1 MGSRVCGSSRAHV
14 ESPGRKQTEYSDQEV
29 IQKPACNKYQTFLT
43 SSLNIKQVSL
53 SLSVNLTKVGR
64 SQAG

>member
-29 IQKPACNKYQTFLT
+29 IQKPACNKYQTFL
-43 SSLNIKQVSL
+43 NIKQVSL

>member
-1 MGSRVCGSSRAHV
+1 MGSRVCGSSRAQV

-29 IQKPACNKYQTFLT
+29 IQKPACNKYQTFL
-43 SSLNIKQVSL
+43 NIKQVSL